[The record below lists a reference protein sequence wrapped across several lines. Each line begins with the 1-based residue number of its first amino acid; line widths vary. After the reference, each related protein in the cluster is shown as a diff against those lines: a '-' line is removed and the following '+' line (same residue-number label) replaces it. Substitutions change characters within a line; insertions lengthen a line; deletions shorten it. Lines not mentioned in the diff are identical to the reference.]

1 MPARR
6 YVPILLLLMGL
17 AAFFALD
24 LGRTFDVALLRD
36 NRERLAAWVGDNPLL
51 AAAAYIA
58 LYMFVVAFSLPVAS
72 FLTVAGGF
80 LFGPVTGT
88 LWTVIG
94 ATLGAATVFLAA
106 RSAFGAV
113 LRARAGSML
122 ARLEAEFRRNAFHY
136 LLFLRLVP
144 AFPFWLV
151 NIAPAFFG
159 MALGPF
165 LLATLIGILPGT
177 FVFAYFGHGLDA
189 ALLNAD
195 DFSLR
200 AVATPEIL
208 IALTLLALLSLAPV
222 LVKWRRARGEG
233 HERTD

>member
-6 YVPILLLLMGL
+6 YVPVLLLLMGL

-24 LGRTFDVALLRD
+24 LGRHFDFALLRD
-36 NRERLAAWVGDNPLL
+36 NRERLAVWVDSNPLL
-51 AAAAYIA
+51 ATAAYIA
-58 LYMFVVAFSLPVAS
+58 LYVLVVAFSLPVAS
-72 FLTVAGGF
+72 FLTVVGGF

-88 LWTVIG
+88 LWTVTG
-94 ATLGAATVFLAA
+94 ATLGAAMVFLAA

-122 ARLEAEFRRNAFHY
+122 ARLETEFHRNAFHY

-144 AFPFWLV
+144 VFPFWLV

-165 LLATLIGILPGT
+165 LLATMIGILPGT
-177 FVFAYFGHGLDA
+177 FVFIYFGHGLDA
-189 ALLNAD
+189 ALQRAD
-195 DFSLR
+195 GFSLE

-222 LVKWRRARGEG
+222 LIKWRRARSGEHG
-233 HERTD
+233 RTD